1 MRRELHEP
9 FMPDG
14 SRTGNNEDRGS
25 ITFIIHR
32 VIHMGRGRLTPR
44 HHEEPFFMGPI
55 AADLGV
61 GGVACG
67 EQQVMSGFV
76 NRKYDN

>member
-14 SRTGNNEDRGS
+14 SRTGNKENLGS

-32 VIHMGRGRLTPR
+32 VIHKGSDPLTPR
-44 HHEEPFFMGPI
+44 NHEGPCFQAPI
-55 AADLGV
+55 AAEFAARASCLWTTIV
-61 GGVACG
+61 I
-67 EQQVMSGFV
+67 E
-76 NRKYDN
+76 